1 MTRSFKTDS
10 GKDNRYSYTSICFF
24 SLLLIC
30 VTIAGPSAVN
40 VQASETWKLIKREYP
55 VMPEVISEV
64 RTGRNAG
71 SFIKLRRTQRRNEIL
86 YISRAVVRGQQT
98 CLWVSGF
105 VWNDNL
111 PETINTGREY
121 SIGLQARL
129 DRRQGNGCG
138 MGRISVTFGNRA
150 EPLRDRAPNVV
161 HVRAGLAD
169 PDPGGI
175 APAASTEVFRVNARP
190 DLPQNDMF
198 TVAINITDGGVT
210 GKVVALYVYQKVGT
224 GALLPNPPIGGG
236 TGSGTIVRLQSF
248 NFPGLFIRHRNFL
261 GEITRINS
269 NLDRNDAAF
278 RMVPGLANSNFVSF
292 ESVNYPGYYLRHQNF
307 RIILSR
313 GSNNDLFKKDATFRR
328 VPGLAN
334 SPMVSFESFN
344 YPGYYIRHRNFHLF
358 LERGNTDLFRKDAT
372 FRFSSF

>member
-175 APAASTEVFRVNARP
+175 APAASTEVLLASICIQGFPCASAICRVYSEP
-190 DLPQNDMF
+190 P
-198 TVAINITDGGVT
+198 VSSPWEII
-210 GKVVALYVYQKVGT
+210 KVPSESWTFCSV
-224 GALLPNPPIGGG
+224 
-236 TGSGTIVRLQSF
+236 
-248 NFPGLFIRHRNFL
+248 LF
-261 GEITRINS
+261 G
-269 NLDRNDAAF
+269 
-278 RMVPGLANSNFVSF
+278 
-292 ESVNYPGYYLRHQNF
+292 
-307 RIILSR
+307 
-313 GSNNDLFKKDATFRR
+313 
-328 VPGLAN
+328 
-334 SPMVSFESFN
+334 
-344 YPGYYIRHRNFHLF
+344 
-358 LERGNTDLFRKDAT
+358 
-372 FRFSSF
+372 